1 MTLGSKQVN
10 LILSLISF
18 AIAVVFVIF
27 FYLPKTEKVDSLTKD
42 VETLHENVRDAQ
54 MVTRTEKKLKDN
66 LEKLRKKQEQK
77 TIAEAKKDGI
87 RATESKLLATI
98 EKIANDNK
106 IDIKDFKRAGAANAP
121 TPEPSQSTG
130 IPSGTAGVPTPTT
143 PNGGIPQTTSG
154 GETKAFD
161 LNVQGEYRSLMTFLF
176 ELRSTKGNPIIET
189 FTLGY
194 NSKDNEKM
202 ANASKMKVKKKSP
215 HLNGYPVKASFTVKF
230 EHVKG
235 GSN

>member
-27 FYLPKTEKVDSLTKD
+27 YYLPKTEEVDSLTKS
-42 VETLHENVRDAQ
+42 VEARHDNVREAQ
-54 MVTRTEKKLKDN
+54 MVVRTEKTLQENLKKLQDKERAKN
-66 LEKLRKKQEQK
+66 E
-77 TIAEAKKDGI
+77 AEAKKDGI

-106 IDIKDFKRAGAANAP
+106 IDIKDFKRSGAGEASVQ
-121 TPEPSQSTG
+121 TPSQSTG
-130 IPSGTAGVPTPTT
+130 VPAGTAGIPTPST
-143 PNGGIPQTTSG
+143 PNGGIPQPSTGT
-154 GETKAFD
+154 TKAFD

-176 ELRSTKGNPIIET
+176 ELRSTKGSPIIEK

-215 HLNGYPVKASFTVKF
+215 HLNGYPIKASFTVKF

-235 GSN
+235 GAN